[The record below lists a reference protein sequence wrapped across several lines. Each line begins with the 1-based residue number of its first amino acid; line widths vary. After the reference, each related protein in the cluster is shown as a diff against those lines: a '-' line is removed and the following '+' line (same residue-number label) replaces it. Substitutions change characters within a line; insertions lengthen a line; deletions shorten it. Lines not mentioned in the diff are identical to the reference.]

1 MPLLRPRVL
10 AFAKMAKDFLANVD
24 FLRCWTRLLA
34 SLLVMCEV
42 VLIMNKNCKVSL
54 LALLLAANAWFCSHS
69 FADHRAAHKSER
81 PTASSGGSIR
91 AMVEDQYTMTA
102 TGYAVIA
109 VQRHSNPAQQRLM
122 AIRAGK
128 MDAYRSLAAQVYG
141 QHVNSTTTVGDLIVG
156 SDVFRARIEGV
167 IYGAELVSIETV
179 GDDTYAVTL
188 SLGPRVVNDLRKLYL
203 KYSNQFARKAS

>member
-1 MPLLRPRVL
+1 
-10 AFAKMAKDFLANVD
+10 
-24 FLRCWTRLLA
+24 
-34 SLLVMCEV
+34 
-42 VLIMNKNCKVSL
+42 
-54 LALLLAANAWFCSHS
+54 
-69 FADHRAAHKSER
+69 
-81 PTASSGGSIR
+81 
-91 AMVEDQYTMTA
+91 MTA

-141 QHVNSTTTVGDLIVG
+141 QHVNSTTTLGDLIVG

-188 SLGPRVVNDLRKLYL
+188 SLNPRVVNDLRKLYL

>member
-1 MPLLRPRVL
+1 MKIKKKALS
-10 AFAKMAKDFLANVD
+10 A
-24 FLRCWTRLLA
+24 
-34 SLLVMCEV
+34 
-42 VLIMNKNCKVSL
+42 
-54 LALLLAANAWFCSHS
+54 ALLLFLSNMVLSSAV
-69 FADHRAAHKSER
+69 FADHRASHKNVR
-81 PTASSGGSIR
+81 PSASSGGSVR

-141 QHVNSTTTVGDLIVG
+141 QHVNSTTTLGDLIVG

-188 SLGPRVVNDLRKLYL
+188 SLNPRVVNDLRKLYL

>member
-1 MPLLRPRVL
+1 MKIKKK
-10 AFAKMAKDFLANVD
+10 A
-24 FLRCWTRLLA
+24 
-34 SLLVMCEV
+34 
-42 VLIMNKNCKVSL
+42 VSA
-54 LALLLAANAWFCSHS
+54 ALLLILGNLLLSSAV
-69 FADHRAAHKSER
+69 FADRSSHKNAR
-81 PTASSGGSIR
+81 PTASSGGSVR

-141 QHVNSTTTVGDLIVG
+141 QHVNSTTTLGDLIVG

-188 SLGPRVVNDLRKLYL
+188 SLNPRVVNDLRKLYL

>member
-1 MPLLRPRVL
+1 
-10 AFAKMAKDFLANVD
+10 
-24 FLRCWTRLLA
+24 
-34 SLLVMCEV
+34 
-42 VLIMNKNCKVSL
+42 MNKKNKAL
-54 LALLLAANAWFCSHS
+54 AAALLLFLSNILLSS
-69 FADHRAAHKSER
+69 SVFADHRASHKNIR
-81 PTASSGGSIR
+81 PTASSGGSVR
-91 AMVEDQYTMTA
+91 VMVEDQYTMTA

-141 QHVNSTTTVGDLIVG
+141 QHVNSTTTLGDLIVG

-188 SLGPRVVNDLRKLYL
+188 SLNPRVVNDLRKLYL

>member
-1 MPLLRPRVL
+1 MKIKKKAL
-10 AFAKMAKDFLANVD
+10 FA
-24 FLRCWTRLLA
+24 
-34 SLLVMCEV
+34 
-42 VLIMNKNCKVSL
+42 
-54 LALLLAANAWFCSHS
+54 ALLLILSNLLLSS
-69 FADHRAAHKSER
+69 TVFADRASHKNAR
-81 PTASSGGSIR
+81 PTASSGGSVR

-141 QHVNSTTTVGDLIVG
+141 QHVNSTTTLGDLIVG

-188 SLGPRVVNDLRKLYL
+188 SLNPRVVNDLRKLYL

>member
-1 MPLLRPRVL
+1 MKIKNK
-10 AFAKMAKDFLANVD
+10 A
-24 FLRCWTRLLA
+24 
-34 SLLVMCEV
+34 LLVAWL
-42 VLIMNKNCKVSL
+42 LIATNILFS
-54 LALLLAANAWFCSHS
+54 SIS
-69 FADHRAAHKSER
+69 YADHRAAHKMDR
-81 PTASSGGSIR
+81 PKASSGGSVR
-91 AMVEDQYTMTA
+91 AMVEDQYSLTA

-109 VQRHSNPAQQRLM
+109 VQRHSHPAQQRLM

-188 SLGPRVVNDLRKLYL
+188 SLRPRVVNDLRKLYL

>member
-1 MPLLRPRVL
+1 MKIKKK
-10 AFAKMAKDFLANVD
+10 A
-24 FLRCWTRLLA
+24 
-34 SLLVMCEV
+34 
-42 VLIMNKNCKVSL
+42 VSA
-54 LALLLAANAWFCSHS
+54 ALLLILGNLLLSSAA
-69 FADHRAAHKSER
+69 FADRASHKNAR
-81 PTASSGGSIR
+81 PTASSGGSVR

-141 QHVNSTTTVGDLIVG
+141 QHVNSTTTLGDLIVG

-188 SLGPRVVNDLRKLYL
+188 SLNPRVVNDLRKLYL

>member
-1 MPLLRPRVL
+1 MKIKKK
-10 AFAKMAKDFLANVD
+10 A
-24 FLRCWTRLLA
+24 
-34 SLLVMCEV
+34 
-42 VLIMNKNCKVSL
+42 VSA
-54 LALLLAANAWFCSHS
+54 ALLLILGNLLLSSAV
-69 FADHRAAHKSER
+69 FADRASHKNAR
-81 PTASSGGSIR
+81 PTASSGGSVR

-141 QHVNSTTTVGDLIVG
+141 QHVNSTTTLGDLIVG

-188 SLGPRVVNDLRKLYL
+188 SLNPRVVNDLRKLYL

>member
-1 MPLLRPRVL
+1 PPANHMIAKVMPLLRPAVPG
-10 AFAKMAKDFLANVD
+10 FAKMAKDLLANVD
-24 FLRCWTRLLA
+24 FLRCWTRLLTG
-34 SLLVMCEV
+34 LLVMCEV
-42 VLIMNKNCKVSL
+42 GFIMNINYKASL
-54 LALLLAANAWFCSHS
+54 LALLLATNAWFCSHS

-81 PTASSGGSIR
+81 PTASSGGSVR
-91 AMVEDQYTMTA
+91 AMVEDRYTMTA

-156 SDVFRARIEGV
+156 S
-167 IYGAELVSIETV
+167 
-179 GDDTYAVTL
+179 
-188 SLGPRVVNDLRKLYL
+188 
-203 KYSNQFARKAS
+203 